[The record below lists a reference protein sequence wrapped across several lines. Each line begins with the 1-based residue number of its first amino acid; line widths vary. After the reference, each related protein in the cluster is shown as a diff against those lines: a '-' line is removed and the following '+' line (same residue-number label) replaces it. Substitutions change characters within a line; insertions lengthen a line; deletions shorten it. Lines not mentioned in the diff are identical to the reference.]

1 VTIEF
6 LDRLFWTWML
16 FVFESL
22 HVHKRIWFKRIQ
34 ISVCFR
40 IFLNQGF
47 HLWLEEFLHTFSRK
61 HASYLRKYSVS
72 ILQCQCRLDLFPML
86 MWLWLNI
93 QVGYAEKIAN
103 VWAKVTEETSVYVK
117 ESSWTCICTFG
128 SSALILSFLYIL
140 LLHTARQYSLHI
152 HEDNKEK
159 EAHKKPPPSCL
170 LERTVRNF
178 FLKFLFIVICI

>member
-1 VTIEF
+1 
-6 LDRLFWTWML
+6 ML

-159 EAHKKPPPSCL
+159 EAHKKTPPSCL